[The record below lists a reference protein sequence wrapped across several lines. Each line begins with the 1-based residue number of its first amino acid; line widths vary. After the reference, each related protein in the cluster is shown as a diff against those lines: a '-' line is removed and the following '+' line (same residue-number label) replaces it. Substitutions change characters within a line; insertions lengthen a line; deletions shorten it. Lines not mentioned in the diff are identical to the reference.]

1 IDTRD
6 GSDLLSI
13 REHRNDLAHGVMSL
27 KDVGRN
33 TSAKNLVEISER
45 VIKYLRQILENID
58 DYLRNKEYLEPTFS
72 TS

>member
-1 IDTRD
+1 MVLC
-6 GSDLLSI
+6 LLKMLVNS
-13 REHRNDLAHGVMSL
+13 
-27 KDVGRN
+27 
-33 TSAKNLVEISER
+33 SAKNLVEISER